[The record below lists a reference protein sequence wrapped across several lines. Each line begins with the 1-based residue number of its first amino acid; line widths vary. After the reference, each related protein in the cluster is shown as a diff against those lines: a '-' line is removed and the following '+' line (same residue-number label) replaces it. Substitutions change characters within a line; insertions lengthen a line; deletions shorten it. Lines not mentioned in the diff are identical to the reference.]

1 MGRAASITT
10 AASLAFGLL
19 ALTSGIS
26 GFAQTPQSSTSS
38 FNQTYEA
45 AFAKARED
53 CNTLWSDHIFDPLRS
68 RLPLGEEKPTFSML
82 KNKEKLHSKDKPLAD
97 LAIKTVEK
105 CRSAYAPVYN
115 MLPEQ
120 VNAFIKGTEQR
131 QDALIAELYNG
142 KITFGDYNVEM
153 NRLRG
158 KFAEALS
165 GISIQTQSNLTSARA
180 ASESAVQS
188 KLPQPANPTAAV
200 SNERRLALV
209 IGNSNY
215 ANITKAIQSNKRR
228 SFHCRRAS
236 KNGLQHSTAIRRI

>member
-1 MGRAASITT
+1 MHRVASITT
-10 AASLAFGLL
+10 AVSLVFGLL
-19 ALTSGIS
+19 PLTWGIS
-26 GFAQTPQSSTSS
+26 GFAQTPQSSAPS

-45 AFAKARED
+45 TVDKARED
-53 CNTLWSDHIFDPLRS
+53 CKALWSDHIFDPLRS
-68 RLPLGEEKPTFSML
+68 RIPLGEEKPTFSML
-82 KNKEKLHSKDKPLAD
+82 TNKEKLKSKDKPLAD

-120 VNAFIKGTEQR
+120 ANAFVKGIEQR

-165 GISIQTQSNLTSARA
+165 GIPTQSQSSTSAQA
-180 ASESAVQS
+180 TTESAAQS
-188 KLPQPANPTAAV
+188 KLPQPAKPTV
-200 SNERRLALV
+200 SR
-209 IGNSNY
+209 
-215 ANITKAIQSNKRR
+215 
-228 SFHCRRAS
+228 
-236 KNGLQHSTAIRRI
+236 STAFTWTRI